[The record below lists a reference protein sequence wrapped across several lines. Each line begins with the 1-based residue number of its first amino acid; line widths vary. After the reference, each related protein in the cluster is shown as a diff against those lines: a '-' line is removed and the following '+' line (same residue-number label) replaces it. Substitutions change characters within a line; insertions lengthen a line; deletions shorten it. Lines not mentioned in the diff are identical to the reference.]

1 MHLTAE
7 EKDTIKRD
15 VVASLKDEPE
25 VRRIVI
31 FGSFVRSDDPNDM
44 DVAVFQD
51 SAETYLPLAVKY
63 RMKLDRVSERIPLDV
78 LPIRPNPRTT
88 LFLREIEKGE
98 VIYERRDP

>member
-1 MHLTAE
+1 MHLTTE
-7 EKDTIKRD
+7 EKNSIKRE
-15 VVASLKDEPE
+15 VVESLKGEPE

-31 FGSFVRSDDPNDM
+31 FGSFVHSDDPNDM

-63 RMKLDRVSERIPLDV
+63 RGKLRSVSGLIPLDV
-78 LPIRPNPRTT
+78 LPIRPNPPPS

-98 VIYERRDP
+98 VIYER